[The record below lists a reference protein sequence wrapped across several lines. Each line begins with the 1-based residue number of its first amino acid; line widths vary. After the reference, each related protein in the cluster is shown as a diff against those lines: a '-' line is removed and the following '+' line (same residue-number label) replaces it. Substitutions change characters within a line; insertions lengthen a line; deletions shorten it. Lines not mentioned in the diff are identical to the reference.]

1 MVLVGLAEIGVEDE
15 TGVEE
20 DIEVE
25 GEVEVEI
32 GTLDDV
38 GVDEMEVDVCDGDD
52 VVDVLPPV
60 LKFALFCRFGNT
72 PSGNWNAAEHATR
85 NASSRTMKF

>member
-1 MVLVGLAEIGVEDE
+1 MVLVALTEVGVEDE
-15 TGVEE
+15 MDVEISDEE

-25 GEVEVEI
+25 VVI

-38 GVDEMEVDVCDGDD
+38 AVDEREVDVCDGDD

-60 LKFALFCRFGNT
+60 LKFALF
-72 PSGNWNAAEHATR
+72 
-85 NASSRTMKF
+85 

>member
-1 MVLVGLAEIGVEDE
+1 MVLVALTGVGVEDE
-15 TGVEE
+15 AEVVMSEE

-25 GEVEVEI
+25 VVT

-38 GVDEMEVDVCDGDD
+38 GVDEREVDVCDSDE

-60 LKFALFCRFGNT
+60 LKFALF
-72 PSGNWNAAEHATR
+72 
-85 NASSRTMKF
+85 